1 MTCSFSYD
9 ENNLLTGH
17 EDFLGSVYTIGY
29 HPTTADLNKITDS
42 LNNDTVYVRDL
53 NGNII
58 TTVRYEGDVDT
69 GTLKEEMDITV
80 DQNGIPIVQ
89 SNDVTG
95 RSSSRTVG
103 ENGAVDSQTSELGCT
118 TSVAYTDITSTIMP
132 MKFSLVG
139 PSVVDGSIFLP
150 IIPAPT
156 FPIIP
161 YDPLPATSTNAKKQI
176 FRYAYTDSST
186 QPPTTKAWEMM
197 YYDDGRVAG
206 HTYSLNNVY
215 QYDWEYYYSPYGIEK
230 ALIKYYE
237 QLLITIDATTAPNG
251 RMLSM
256 YYQDNTCQTNC
267 FQGEASA
274 AYDPCGNMISLVSH
288 TTGVEVWAK
297 AIDKN
302 STQAIGIYNPYAIEM
317 PFVGDGA
324 VIPPYEEP
332 IVSPIAFTIG
342 GSGFNVKDHLAS
354 NTDLTIAIGENGAH
368 AYIGGDDDCG
378 ESLCGEGD
386 EESSDECDMLL
397 SDWIIIVLVAFI

>member
-1 MTCSFSYD
+1 
-9 ENNLLTGH
+9 
-17 EDFLGSVYTIGY
+17 
-29 HPTTADLNKITDS
+29 
-42 LNNDTVYVRDL
+42 
-53 NGNII
+53 
-58 TTVRYEGDVDT
+58 
-69 GTLKEEMDITV
+69 
-80 DQNGIPIVQ
+80 
-89 SNDVTG
+89 
-95 RSSSRTVG
+95 
-103 ENGAVDSQTSELGCT
+103 
-118 TSVAYTDITSTIMP
+118 
-132 MKFSLVG
+132 
-139 PSVVDGSIFLP
+139 
-150 IIPAPT
+150 
-156 FPIIP
+156 
-161 YDPLPATSTNAKKQI
+161 
-176 FRYAYTDSST
+176 
-186 QPPTTKAWEMM
+186 MM

-256 YYQDNTCQTNC
+256 HYQDNTCQTNC